1 MADTILLEIVT
12 PYRKFLSK
20 EVRELTAPAEL
31 GEIGVLPGHTPLVT
45 ILRPGELTYRAG
57 GELGRVAIGRGYAE
71 VSEEKAVILVDRA
84 ETEAEI
90 DLKDAKD
97 ELAKAEEEIK
107 KLTLDD
113 PAYPAAFDTYAIA
126 ETRVRIK
133 ERGGK

>member
-12 PYRKFLSK
+12 PYRKLLSK

-31 GEIGVLPGHTPLVT
+31 GEIGVLPGHTSLVT

-57 GELGRVAIGRGYAE
+57 GEVGRVAIGRGYAE

-97 ELAKAEEEIK
+97 ELAKAE
-107 KLTLDD
+107 
-113 PAYPAAFDTYAIA
+113 
-126 ETRVRIK
+126 
-133 ERGGK
+133 